1 MFLLSTDHRQLFSI
15 REVCVSW
22 GSSATISDNSTI
34 KSQSDSHNSSLW
46 TTGKTRPPCCCIIH
60 TTVRYLW
67 LQKVLRRKTRA
78 PESRLISST
87 YYLMEVIIKEMFE
100 NLKNPQTTK
109 YNGSKLLPL
118 NKEAGKS
125 EQRRKNQF
133 FLMTKAVKENWG
145 TVLKKKKNQL
155 KIWKSPSSAPE
166 LSQPRQNVSNP
177 DQAKGS
183 VTAQMW
189 LHDWGIKDMVPH

>member
-145 TVLKKKKNQL
+145 TVLKKKKKSTENL
-155 KIWKSPSSAPE
+155 KVSFFCSWTLSTQTKCLQSRPSKRFCNSA
-166 LSQPRQNVSNP
+166 
-177 DQAKGS
+177 D
-183 VTAQMW
+183 VTTW
-189 LHDWGIKDMVPH
+189 LRN